1 MKVRPI
7 CRSELILPFYKNDY
21 SYCMHIHVS
30 KDPDDLSYEAAEWMT
45 TLIETT
51 LHQQDRFCLLLSGGS
66 TPKNL
71 YKLLGGNSFKKRIDW
86 TSLHIFFG
94 DERPVPF
101 SDERNNGK
109 MAYDALVSKVPIPKT
124 QVHYIKTSLSPQLAA
139 EYYSRL
145 LRQYFKDT
153 IHTFDLALLG
163 MGDDGH
169 TLSIFPGSESFN
181 ETENWVVAVDVPSQ
195 RMYRI
200 SLLPHVVNRSTCVAF
215 LVTGPAKAPVFNK
228 IIHNTAAPQLYPVQ
242 LIHPSNGEL
251 HWFVD
256 QAAVGA

>member
-1 MKVRPI
+1 MQV
-7 CRSELILPFYKNDY
+7 
-21 SYCMHIHVS
+21 HVS
-30 KDPDDLSYEAAEWMT
+30 KDPNELSYEVAEWMT
-45 TLIETT
+45 TLIEAT

-71 YKLLGGNSFKKRIDW
+71 YKLLAEDSFKKRIDW
-86 TSLHIFFG
+86 TRLHIFFG
-94 DERPVPF
+94 DERMVPF

-124 QVHYIKTSLSPQLAA
+124 QVHYIKTSVSPQLAA
-139 EYYSRL
+139 EDYSRL
-145 LRQYFKDT
+145 LRRYFNDT
-153 IHTFDLALLG
+153 SHTFDLALLG

-169 TLSIFPGSESFN
+169 TLSIFPGCESLDK
-181 ETENWVVAVDVPSQ
+181 TENWVVTVEVPSQ
-195 RMYRI
+195 PMSRI

-215 LVTGPAKAPVFNK
+215 LVTGPTKAPTFNK
-228 IIHNTAAPQLYPVQ
+228 IIHNTVDPHSYPAQ

-256 QAAVGA
+256 EDAANL